1 MLAHRPRLRA
11 VAICGTCGRESPD
24 DFGFCPACGAALP
37 GGTAA
42 REVRKVVTI
51 LFCDLTG
58 STEIGDRTDPEALRA
73 MMRRY
78 YETARAVLER
88 HGGTVEKFVGDAVM
102 AVFGIPVATENDALR
117 AVRAAV
123 ELRDTVHGLGLEA
136 RIGVNTGDVV
146 AGEGDTLVTGDA
158 VNVAARLEQAAGA
171 GDVLIGAATLSL
183 VRDAVTS
190 EPIQLA
196 LKGKPGE
203 VAAHRLISLDV
214 TAAGVARRMD
224 RPMVGRQRERERLEA
239 DFADAVDSRTCRLF
253 TLIGPAGVGKSR
265 LVAEFLGQVG
275 ETATVARGRALSYG
289 EGITY
294 WPLVEMLIQLGLEP
308 DAAIRSS
315 AADTQLAT
323 RALFEAAAEERPL
336 VLVLD
341 DLQWAEAPMLDLV
354 EHIADWS
361 RDAPIFLLCI
371 ARPELLDARP
381 GWGGGKM
388 NATSILLEPLG
399 EAEAV
404 ALADE
409 LLRGIELDADTRAR
423 ILAIAEGNPL
433 FLEEMAALA
442 RDADGVVQV
451 PPTIQ
456 ALLQARLDTLNDAER
471 GVIERGSVEGKVFH
485 RGAVAALA
493 PARDRDELGG
503 QLLSLVRKELVRPD
517 RSEIAGEDAFRFRH
531 LLIRDTAY
539 DSLPKTVRADLH
551 ERFAEWLDGY
561 GGLIEKD
568 ELVGFHLER
577 AAMFIG
583 ELDPDD
589 PRRAGIAKRA
599 AERLAAAGHAAFEHG
614 NSHATRGLL
623 ARAHAL
629 LPEGPE
635 RRRLIPTLIEALEEG
650 SVHDQIPLLL
660 DELRRGDQVD
670 RTQATVISIIRDVL
684 GEGRTLES
692 ARREVAEAIA
702 VLSDAGDHRALGRAE
717 LAGALVAWG
726 AGRSDEALAGFRR
739 AWEENEAAGTHAYR
753 SLLIDWIGAGMAF
766 AGISLSEAGRI
777 VEQLQDA
784 VGSHGGPLM
793 SATFW
798 LSRARMGFLA
808 GTVEFDELRRVQL
821 EAANLHRQT
830 GSERRALSVHGFAAL
845 AAHLAGDDVIAEQID
860 RERAELFTRRGDLDV
875 LVSALGEWA
884 VALSR
889 VGRAEKALEV
899 VARARTVAR
908 TEDIADQIIVDA
920 AEGLARAKLGDPAA
934 RGLVDRALQ
943 QAAGL
948 VMVPLQREVQEIDAD
963 VRRLLGDVEGS
974 RRVAQEL
981 VASLEAKGVNRFAE
995 HLRREFL
1002 DEPPANR
1009 G

>member
-1 MLAHRPRLRA
+1 
-11 VAICGTCGRESPD
+11 
-24 DFGFCPACGAALP
+24 
-37 GGTAA
+37 
-42 REVRKVVTI
+42 
-51 LFCDLTG
+51 
-58 STEIGDRTDPEALRA
+58 
-73 MMRRY
+73 
-78 YETARAVLER
+78 
-88 HGGTVEKFVGDAVM
+88 
-102 AVFGIPVATENDALR
+102 
-117 AVRAAV
+117 
-123 ELRDTVHGLGLEA
+123 
-136 RIGVNTGDVV
+136 
-146 AGEGDTLVTGDA
+146 
-158 VNVAARLEQAAGA
+158 
-171 GDVLIGAATLSL
+171 
-183 VRDAVTS
+183 
-190 EPIQLA
+190 
-196 LKGKPGE
+196 
-203 VAAHRLISLDV
+203 
-214 TAAGVARRMD
+214 
-224 RPMVGRQRERERLEA
+224 
-239 DFADAVDSRTCRLF
+239 
-253 TLIGPAGVGKSR
+253 
-265 LVAEFLGQVG
+265 VAEILGQVG

-341 DLQWAEAPMLDLV
+341 DLQWAEAPMLDLI

-433 FLEEMAALA
+433 FLEEMASLA

-660 DELRRGDQVD
+660 DELRRVQHVD
-670 RTQATVISIIRDVL
+670 
-684 GEGRTLES
+684 
-692 ARREVAEAIA
+692 
-702 VLSDAGDHRALGRAE
+702 
-717 LAGALVAWG
+717 
-726 AGRSDEALAGFRR
+726 
-739 AWEENEAAGTHAYR
+739 
-753 SLLIDWIGAGMAF
+753 
-766 AGISLSEAGRI
+766 
-777 VEQLQDA
+777 
-784 VGSHGGPLM
+784 P
-793 SATFW
+793 
-798 LSRARMGFLA
+798 
-808 GTVEFDELRRVQL
+808 
-821 EAANLHRQT
+821 NLHRQKC
-830 GSERRALSVHGFAAL
+830 S
-845 AAHLAGDDVIAEQID
+845 
-860 RERAELFTRRGDLDV
+860 
-875 LVSALGEWA
+875 
-884 VALSR
+884 
-889 VGRAEKALEV
+889 
-899 VARARTVAR
+899 
-908 TEDIADQIIVDA
+908 
-920 AEGLARAKLGDPAA
+920 
-934 RGLVDRALQ
+934 
-943 QAAGL
+943 
-948 VMVPLQREVQEIDAD
+948 
-963 VRRLLGDVEGS
+963 
-974 RRVAQEL
+974 
-981 VASLEAKGVNRFAE
+981 
-995 HLRREFL
+995 
-1002 DEPPANR
+1002 
-1009 G
+1009 